1 MAFSRI
7 GVWVKFVSVII
18 VIAFLF
24 SGTMAAS
31 SDSPGNPSESTD
43 ADLSIHTEDIT
54 LSDNAPVSGTPVTIT
69 ATVHGDPSTW
79 TNSSEQT
86 LVFSDNFD
94 SGNLNKWVQSNWNP
108 CGVLEASTAQSYS
121 PQYSLHCQSNPGTNT
136 GPWVLKFLD
145 DCYAHSITETKFYL
159 PVKTQAIDKWDIIRV
174 GSSTGTVLGTTNYEF
189 YVALRDDDYSIDI
202 FEYVK
207 DASGQW
213 NYGCLAMD
221 VCELAPQAWHDVS
234 LEITPNEYI
243 LKVDNTI
250 VSSGPRAVS
259 TLIHHL
265 ILGDEGG
272 SGGCW
277 GDSYWDD
284 VNVYSVSEVQTTVP
298 GSDAACTVSF
308 YMDSVDPANLIGSV
322 EDVFVP
328 ADGQTPVSIG
338 WNPVAGEHE
347 IVVVV
352 SDVNPPDTD
361 LSNNAASLQVSVTG
375 SDQVDLSVNDITL
388 SNPEPVSGSSV
399 TITANVEGDQTSA
412 SEWVKSGVVLDLGGW
427 GEDIQ
432 VFDPCVLKLDNGTYL
447 MFYAGK
453 MVDGTSSS
461 YHHRMFRALS
471 YDGLTWFK
479 EGMVLDYGGPY
490 AGNAVYHPNVW
501 IAPDGIYHMW
511 YAGQNPESGNRA
523 RILHATSPDGFDFV
537 YDGLEINF
545 GGAAEPASV
554 NTPFVMADETG
565 FRMWYTGTAWSPLA
579 NWINIAHKTTLP
591 ENWVK
596 DGTVLQNNG
605 PYDNPH
611 AQRPWVMKT
620 EGGYE
625 MFYSGTDTAGITR
638 VLHAVSPDGLTWAK
652 DGIVIE
658 PTLPLEG
665 NNVRWC
671 SAMVED
677 GIYRMWYTG
686 LDGTSNRI
694 FYAEKAPGHI
704 AQDATCTVSFYLDS
718 QDPANII
725 GTMENVFVPADG
737 QTPVNIDWIPIAGEH
752 EIIVVVTDVNPPDS
766 DASNNFASIPIL
778 VEASG
783 EVDLSITPDDIAVP
797 QNASAGDACQL
808 SATVHNLGDGQG
820 TWEKHGVVLSPGIS
834 AQYPYVIKDGST
846 YKMWYTGFGTTP
858 DIYYATSPDRVTWTN
873 YGKVL
878 THPTG
883 TTYAAAP
890 SVIKEVGGIYKMW
903 YSCQNYN
910 WNTEIYYAT
919 SADGISWTQLGK
931 VLPKGPA
938 GSFDSVY
945 ACQGYVFMDAGMY
958 KMYYKAYDSGKV
970 SRFGLATS
978 PDGIAWTKYGA
989 VMDTPAGYAAMECPF
1004 VLPAGNGSYDMWFTT
1019 GKILKTSSSDGIN
1032 WETPVIDLDVTPG
1045 AQDSRALY
1053 TLSLLRELGNSYLYY
1068 SGDSGS
1074 TSYIFLAEMTAPGQ
1088 NATCTVSFYID
1099 TTEPSNF
1106 IDSVENVFVP
1116 AGGQTPVSI
1125 DWTAVAGEHEIIVVL
1140 SDVDP
1145 ADIDLS
1151 NNVASKD
1158 ITVTP
1163 DPAALEVT
1171 KIRLSGPTEGYT
1183 HTYYEW
1189 ELLITVANTGG
1200 APATNVL
1207 VKDVL
1212 PAELGLLEANA
1223 SAGSV
1228 STEFPGTRSAP
1239 PGNTIL
1245 PVRSTHIFWT
1255 LETLE
1260 PGQSET
1266 LYLKVCTRLN
1276 PAGKQEFT
1284 SPGTY
1289 VINEGAYATGTDS
1302 LTGDVIESEHANA
1315 ITVIITDN
1323 PQLVGNTAISPRP
1336 PAVTLPKTMF
1346 FVIASFACILPA
1358 GQRLRRKD

>member
-1 MAFSRI
+1 MFDARNRL
-7 GVWVKFVSVII
+7 WVKILSFAITFT
-18 VIAFLF
+18 FLF
-24 SGTMAAS
+24 SGTIATS
-31 SDSPGNPSESTD
+31 SDSLGNPSESTD

-54 LSDNAPVSGTPVTIT
+54 LSDSTPISGTPVTIT

-79 TNSSEQT
+79 INSSEQT
-86 LVFSDNFD
+86 LAFADNFD

-108 CGVLEASTAQSYS
+108 CGVLEASTAQSNS

-159 PVKTQAIDKWDIIRV
+159 PIKSQAIDKWDIIRV

-189 YVALRDDDYSIDI
+189 YVTLRDDDYSIDL

-207 DASGQW
+207 DANGQW

-221 VCELAPQAWHDVS
+221 VCELAPQTWHDVS

-243 LKVDNTI
+243 LNADGAVI
-250 VSSGPRAVS
+250 ASGQRAVS

-284 VNVYSVSEVQTTVP
+284 VSVWSVSETQTGIP
-298 GSDAACTVSF
+298 GSDANCTVSF
-308 YMDSVDPANLIGSV
+308 YLDSQDPANLIGCV
-322 EDVFVP
+322 ENVFVP
-328 ADGQTPVSIG
+328 ADGQTLVGID

-352 SDVNPPDTD
+352 SDVDPTEGD
-361 LSNNAASLQVSVTG
+361 LSDNIASLSVSV
-375 SDQVDLSVNDITL
+375 SDVGQVDLFVNDLSL
-388 SNPEPVSGSSV
+388 SNPEPVSGTPV
-399 TITANVEGDQTSA
+399 TITANVNGDQSVTSD
-412 SEWVKSGVVLDLGGW
+412 WVKSGVVLDLGGW

-461 YHHRMFRALS
+461 YHHRMFKAFS

-501 IAPDGIYHMW
+501 IAPDGTYHMW
-511 YAGQNPESGNRA
+511 YAGQNPENGNRA
-523 RILHATSPDGFDFV
+523 RILHATSQNGFNFV
-537 YDGLEINF
+537 YDGLEINY
-545 GGAAEPASV
+545 GGATEPASV
-554 NTPFVMADETG
+554 NTPFVMVDETG

-579 NWINIAHKTTLP
+579 NWINMAHKATLA
-591 ENWVK
+591 ENWVE
-596 DGTVLQNNG
+596 DGPVLLNDG
-605 PYDNPH
+605 AYDNPH
-611 AQRPWVMKT
+611 AQRPWVMET

-625 MFYSGTDTAGITR
+625 MFYSGTDAAGITR
-638 VLHAVSPDGLTWAK
+638 VLHAVSQDGINWTK

-665 NNVRWC
+665 SHVRWC
-671 SAMVED
+671 SVMVED
-677 GIYRMWYTG
+677 GTYRMWYTG

-694 FYAEKAPGHI
+694 FYAEKAAGHE
-704 AQDATCTVSFYLDS
+704 AMDANCTVSFYLDS
-718 QDPANII
+718 VDSTNLI
-725 GTMENVFVPADG
+725 GTVENVFVPADG
-737 QTPVNIDWIPIAGEH
+737 QTPVNMDWMPVAGEH
-752 EIIVVVTDVNPPDS
+752 EIIVVVSDVDPADS
-766 DASNNFASIPIL
+766 NLTNNIASIPVL

-783 EVDLSITPDDIAVP
+783 EVDLSITSDDIAVP
-797 QNASAGDACQL
+797 QNASVGDACQL

-820 TWEKHGVVLSPGIS
+820 IWEKQGVVLGPGIT
-834 AQYPYVIKDGST
+834 AEYPYVIKDGST

-883 TTYAAAP
+883 TKYAAAP
-890 SVIKEVGGIYKMW
+890 SVIKEANGTYKMW

-910 WNTEIYYAT
+910 WNSEIYYAI
-919 SADGISWTQLGK
+919 SNDGVAWTQLGK
-931 VLPKGPA
+931 VLPIGPA
-938 GSFDSVY
+938 GSFDAVY
-945 ACQGYVFMDAGMY
+945 ACQGYVFKDAGLY
-958 KMYYKAYDSGKV
+958 KMYYKAYDSELV
-970 SRFGLATS
+970 SRFGFATS
-978 PDGIAWTKYGA
+978 QDGIAWTKYGA

-1004 VLPAGNGSYDMWFTT
+1004 VLPNVDGSFDMWFST
-1019 GKILKTSSSDGIN
+1019 GKILKTNSADGIT
-1032 WETPVIDLDVTPG
+1032 WDPATVALDVTPG
-1045 AQDSRALY
+1045 AQDSRAIY
-1053 TLSLLRELGNSYLYY
+1053 TPCVLRESGDSYMYY

-1074 TSYIFLAEMTAPGQ
+1074 TSYIFMAEMTDTGQ
-1088 NATCTVSFYID
+1088 DATCTVSFYLD
-1099 TTEPSNF
+1099 SADPANL
-1106 IDSVENVFVP
+1106 IDSVANVFVP
-1116 AGGQTPVSI
+1116 VGGQTPVSI
-1125 DWTAVAGEHEIIVVL
+1125 DWTAVAGEHEIIVVV

-1151 NNVASKD
+1151 NNVASKN
-1158 ITVTP
+1158 ITVNP

-1171 KIRLSGPTEGYT
+1171 KVRLSGPEEGYT

-1189 ELLITVANTGG
+1189 ELLITVTNTGG
-1200 APATNVL
+1200 AAATDVL
-1207 VKDVL
+1207 VRDVL

-1239 PGNTIL
+1239 PGDTIL

-1289 VINEGAYATGTDS
+1289 IINEGAYATGTDS
-1302 LTGDVIESEHANA
+1302 LTGDMIESEHANA
-1315 ITVIITDN
+1315 ITVVITDN
-1323 PQLVGNTAISPRP
+1323 PQLVDNTAISPKP
-1336 PAVTLPKTMF
+1336 PAVTLPKTVF

-1358 GQRLRRKD
+1358 GKRPRRKN